1 MIGYRIFF
9 LCLFLSSFVY
19 SDTGYLTSINLSVG
33 TLNGGTLL
41 STYWDDDYYYNVSEV
56 VANPGIVIYTVKN
69 DLLTEND
76 FNVTVCS
83 AFSEADENIHVYAY
97 NYVLGDWEF
106 LANIN
111 STCLDLNY
119 LLDVDLFL
127 NEEET
132 LLRFLHDELGNDGHY
147 IQIDQISY
155 LFTALTPTTSTTS
168 TTLEVLSTSNA
179 STTIYYTSY
188 GEENY
193 AIETCN
199 QVLGCEIYT
208 FNESFL
214 VGGYP
219 SIRVP
224 YWGIYDYVTNII
236 PEPFNSS
243 DLNFWY
249 KELSN
254 KWLRW
259 ISAIL
264 IFIFAFLSLRQI
276 YATFINRF

>member
-9 LCLFLSSFVY
+9 ICIFFSSFVC
-19 SDTGYLTSINLSVG
+19 SEVGYLTTINKTVG

-41 STYWDDDYYYNVSEV
+41 STFWIDSYYYNITEV
-56 VANPGIVIYTVKN
+56 VATPGIIVNGYKN
-69 DLLTEND
+69 DLLTNQD
-76 FNVTVCS
+76 FNISVK
-83 AFSEADENIHVYAY
+83 AIYSEPDIEVYVQAY
-97 NYVLGDWEF
+97 NVVSGVWDSLGTI
-106 LANIN
+106 NNTHTVVN
-111 STCLDLNY
+111 STLDKDLY
-119 LLDVDLFL
+119 LSG
-127 NEEET
+127 NET
-132 LLRFLHDELGNDGHY
+132 KMRFNHPALGVGGD
-147 IQIDQISY
+147 ILEIDMVSY
-155 LFTALTPTTSTTS
+155 YFVSSTPTTTTTT

-179 STTIYYTSY
+179 STIIYYTSY

-193 AIETCN
+193 AIETCTN
-199 QVLGCEIYT
+199 LLGCEIYT
-208 FNESFL
+208 FNDSFL

-219 SIRVP
+219 SIKVS

-236 PEPFNSS
+236 PVPFNSS
-243 DLNFWY
+243 DLSFWY
-249 KELSN
+249 KELNN